1 MTDLISIDT
10 YEALYIAGGI
20 FVAAE
25 LLTMTI
31 YFLVIAASF
40 ILSGLFV
47 QMTGMDNIGVISAI
61 IASVISTVAI
71 FFLTQKKAAQKK
83 GTGNI
88 YIGETFRLKEPMKL
102 NQPISLNVFDL
113 PWEAILEGDEDAD
126 VGDMVE
132 VTSANV
138 GQLIVA
144 KVHN

>member
-1 MTDLISIDT
+1 MSELISIDT

-20 FVAAE
+20 FVVAE

-40 ILSGLFV
+40 MLSGLFV
-47 QMTGMDNIGVISAI
+47 QMTGMDNIGVIAAI
-61 IASVISTVAI
+61 VASVISTVAI
-71 FFLTQKKAAQKK
+71 FFLTQKKELQRKDA
-83 GTGNI
+83 GNI

-102 NQPISLNVFDL
+102 SQPTSLNVFDL
-113 PWEAILEGDEDAD
+113 PWEAFLEGNEDAE

-138 GQLIVA
+138 GQLIVT